1 LAIEKYDFI
10 TRCSSFF
17 LSPLCHLVPPKLKFG
32 LLNKL
37 KGGIGVFI
45 MENFKSAVDAFL
57 RNELERDELAS
68 QLEQAIKQT
77 PRLSTQI
84 LSHLTELHQ
93 ADSLSAE
100 DYSALNSRLK
110 SFSPLSRPSQWEE
123 DEDMAI
129 EPGLVILDKYRLVE
143 ELGKGGMGIV
153 WKAIDLIQEEGEARD
168 SHVAI
173 KFLSQDFKQHPDALK
188 ALVREFKRYE
198 RLSHPNIVKA
208 HKLDRL
214 GTTFFMVMEFLK
226 GVPLDEFIQ
235 SRKNGLSL
243 SEAEPIIKDM
253 AHALAYAHQEG
264 LAHLDFKPANVFYD
278 SEAKSAKVID
288 FGIARPLEQSER
300 EKTGFDPGA
309 LGALT
314 NAYAS
319 YEMLLSLD
327 PDQRDDI
334 YALACVTYELLSGKH
349 PFNKQKATTAKYEK
363 LSPEPLPGLKRQQEQ
378 ALLRGLAFYR
388 DDRTPTVDEFL
399 AELFPEKKKPV
410 LGLVGG
416 GLVAAIVAGFV
427 AWELFKPQ
435 IYKPP
440 EEPAP
445 RVAQGQDQIAAEQE
459 RQRLEEVAQ
468 AEAAR
473 LAAEQEAAR
482 KKAEAARLAA
492 EQEAQ
497 AEAARL
503 AAEQEEAQAEAA
515 RLAAEQEEAQA
526 EAARLAAEQEEAQAE
541 AARLAAEQ
549 EEAQVAR
556 LLQEC
561 QKHLDAKRLTSGRGG
576 TALACYQD
584 VLEQEPGNA
593 EALDGL
599 HKIELSY
606 QNLAESAF
614 RQKRLQKV
622 PNYLKGLERVN
633 PQSPILADLRER
645 LKIERENQAREEAE
659 RKKAEAERKAREEA
673 KRKKAEAERKA
684 REEAKRKKAEAER
697 KAREEA
703 ERQARAEAERKA
715 REKAERRKAEAER
728 KAREEAE
735 RKKAEAERKA
745 REEAKRRK
753 AEAERQAREEAKRR
767 KAEAERQARE
777 EAKRRK
783 AEAERLA
790 REKARI
796 EQAEEERLTREE
808 EAQKILDNL
817 ERMKRLGL
825 LP

>member
-576 TALACYQD
+576 TALACYQE
-584 VLEQEPGNA
+584 VLKQDAGNV

-622 PNYLKGLERVN
+622 PNYLRGLERVN
-633 PQSPILADLRER
+633 PQSPILANLRER
-645 LKIERENQAREEAE
+645 YERENLARQQEEA
-659 RKKAEAERKAREEA
+659 RKQAEAERQ
-673 KRKKAEAERKA
+673 
-684 REEAKRKKAEAER
+684 
-697 KAREEA
+697 AREEA
-703 ERQARAEAERKA
+703 ERQARAEAERQ
-715 REKAERRKAEAER
+715 
-728 KAREEAE
+728 AREEAE
-735 RKKAEAERKA
+735 RQA
-745 REEAKRRK
+745 R
-753 AEAERQAREEAKRR
+753 AEAERQAREEAERQAR
-767 KAEAERQARE
+767 AEAERQARE
-777 EAKRRK
+777 EARREETEEEDSLEK
-783 AEAERLA
+783 FFEQARRQQARDDYAAEAR
-790 REKARI
+790 RR
-796 EQAEEERLTREE
+796 QAN
-808 EAQKILDNL
+808 Q
-817 ERMKRLGL
+817 
-825 LP
+825 